1 MQIEK
6 EKRKEEALKLLTQ
19 KVTDVHLTYVKIAD
33 KTGFSKRQIIRWS
46 KQLKGKDMSSI
57 LTHGN
62 TGRKP
67 VTTASDQEISYME
80 NFKKHIR

>member
-46 KQLKGKDMSSI
+46 KQLKEKDM
-57 LTHGN
+57 
-62 TGRKP
+62 
-67 VTTASDQEISYME
+67 
-80 NFKKHIR
+80 